1 MIGGKAAPA
10 AAASCASPNEEVLAL
25 GRKLGVPARRRS
37 SLPTARAFLA
47 RSTPRCWKKNSA
59 RLSSNPQ
66 RRDNRRFE

>member
-1 MIGGKAAPA
+1 VLADRSKAWDDWMIGGKAAPA

-47 RSTPRCWKKNSA
+47 RSTPRCWKKI
-59 RLSSNPQ
+59 Q
-66 RRDNRRFE
+66 QG